1 MERRTPNELNGA
13 HQAYKNDDLRRVAFH
28 PRYKRDIYARVTP
41 AKQPLPT
48 IIGTH
53 EYSCAPD
60 THPRRKPPNR
70 QSKLRR
76 TLALKRWQG
85 FSRFSPWKK
94 FNWCRVQATFTRE
107 AGIRDFKARS
117 SKCNGLKKVKQR
129 FHL

>member
-41 AKQPLPT
+41 AKQLLPT

-60 THPRRKPPNR
+60 THPQRKSPKR
-70 QSKLRR
+70 QHFA
-76 TLALKRWQG
+76 ALSLSSGCRDV
-85 FSRFSPWKK
+85 SRFSP
-94 FNWCRVQATFTRE
+94 
-107 AGIRDFKARS
+107 GRS
-117 SKCNGLKKVKQR
+117 SIGVGFKRRSHAKPDFAISRQGVADAMD
-129 FHL
+129 